1 VLKLL
6 EQVVIQHGKKAKS
19 PEFEL
24 VESQFSQKLKLLRR
38 GKINHLINTLSNL
51 ANRVR
56 L

>member
-38 GKINHLINTLSNL
+38 GKTLSNL